1 MLNESSVI
9 GIILLIV
16 FSAACLYLYSHI
28 TYLTKKINYMES
40 VVVDM
45 RMAIDTLMT
54 EDLTAAAAAVEGR
67 AAPVSSVAEVTAA
80 APSANADADSQF
92 YSNVLEEAHEA
103 APPVVSA
110 AAQAADSGIQGI
122 EAALESFKDDFGVDT
137 ADHGNLGGSDLN
149 TALPATTIPL
159 EEDAA
164 AVLESIGTETIVE
177 QVEPVA
183 TKVRPNYNAMTRS
196 ELTALAE
203 QQGLRVKK
211 SMSRSEIVSLLR
223 RSEPKEIQSQAT
235 GVATENAAGADD
247 EFIPLASD

>member
-67 AAPVSSVAEVTAA
+67 AAPVASVAEVSAA
-80 APSANADADSQF
+80 SSALPTADADSQF

-103 APPVVSA
+103 APAA

-122 EAALESFKDDFGVDT
+122 DAALESFKDDFGIDT

-149 TALPATTIPL
+149 TALPLTATPL

-164 AVLESIGTETIVE
+164 AVLESIGTESIAE
-177 QVEPVA
+177 QVEQVA

-203 QQGLRVKK
+203 QQGLRIKK

-235 GVATENAAGADD
+235 GVATENAAGGDD
-247 EFIPLASD
+247 EFIPLASE